1 MMDVK
6 YIIAD
11 GRAIVFSAAIQ
22 HSDMARG
29 FNSVEGA
36 GFVTFGSK
44 QDEYGETIITAHC
57 YGKSISLDI
66 KSRGDIDSKIVTHQI
81 TNPNY

>member
-1 MMDVK
+1 MFDVK

-11 GRAIVFSAAIQ
+11 GRAIVFSSAIQ

-29 FNSVEGA
+29 FNFVEGA

-57 YGKSISLDI
+57 YGESISLDI
-66 KSRGDIDSKIVTHQI
+66 KSRGDIDSRIVTRQI
-81 TNPNY
+81 TNPSY